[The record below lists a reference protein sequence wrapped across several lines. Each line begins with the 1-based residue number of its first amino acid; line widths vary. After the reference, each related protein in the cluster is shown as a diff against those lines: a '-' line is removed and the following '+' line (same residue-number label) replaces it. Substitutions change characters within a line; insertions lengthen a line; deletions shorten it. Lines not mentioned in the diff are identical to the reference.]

1 MSIKKNPAFAGFF
14 VYRHT
19 LCHPPI
25 FTPSFMPIGKQLS
38 LKRDLGPIS
47 GYATIIGIL
56 VGAGIFR
63 MVLE

>member
-1 MSIKKNPAFAGFF
+1 
-14 VYRHT
+14 
-19 LCHPPI
+19 
-25 FTPSFMPIGKQLS
+25 MPIGKQLS